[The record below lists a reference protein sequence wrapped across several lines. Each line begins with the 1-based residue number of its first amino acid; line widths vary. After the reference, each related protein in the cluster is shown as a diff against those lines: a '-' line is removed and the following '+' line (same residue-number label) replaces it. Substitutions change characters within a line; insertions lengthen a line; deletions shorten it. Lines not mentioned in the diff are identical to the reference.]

1 MLKTLYHYWLKHQYG
16 SQLEQLRQDFR
27 KLTFFIKTFERP
39 EALKKALDSIDLHY
53 GFLGK
58 DVNILIADDSEQ
70 PSLPDKSYPFNL
82 TYFRL
87 DFDQGA
93 SFGRNYLLSHTKTPY
108 FILLDDD
115 YVFTRHTKIERFVH
129 LIEKYPEIDILA
141 GSVYNRG
148 KKKVDC
154 ACRMNIDNQVLYK
167 LKKPYKIK
175 DDLKFYDM
183 VVNFFIAK
191 TDKIKELRWD
201 DELKTVEHSAFFI
214 KAMNHGL
221 ISPETD
227 SVSIHHL
234 RPKNSLYKK
243 FRKDRVEYYAGLF
256 KQMYQINEIVMLEKE
271 SDVPVTD

>member
-1 MLKTLYHYWLKHQYG
+1 M
-16 SQLEQLRQDFR
+16 
-27 KLTFFIKTFERP
+27 
-39 EALKKALDSIDLHY
+39 DSIDLHY

-58 DVNILIADDSEQ
+58 EINILIADDSEQ

-82 TYFRL
+82 THFRL

-115 YVFTRHTKIERFVH
+115 YVFTRHTKIERFIH

-141 GSVYNRG
+141 GSVVNRG
-148 KKKVDC
+148 KKKLDC

-201 DELKTVEHSAFFI
+201 DDLKTIEHSAFFI

-221 ISPETD
+221 ISAETD

-234 RPKNSLYKK
+234 RPKNSL
-243 FRKDRVEYYAGLF
+243 
-256 KQMYQINEIVMLEKE
+256 
-271 SDVPVTD
+271 